1 METWLKDKLRGDWQ
15 IWFIIVLLSL
25 FSMLV
30 VYSASSA
37 LAYKKAGGNTESYLL
52 NHTGHLIFG
61 LVIIWFTH
69 RFNYTNFARI
79 SKLLLWITP
88 FLLLYTYLFGTT
100 VGGTKRWINLFGIS
114 FQSSDL
120 VRLVLITNL
129 AAMLARRQSVEY
141 TGKTLGGLIFWCGLL
156 CGILAIT
163 NFSTAVI
170 LGITCFLIM
179 WIGRVPN
186 KYLLRMAGVVIGTL
200 AVVMSISIYLYSKG
214 VEFGR
219 GQVVLERVE
228 AFANIDINRDK
239 FIGNPDRDDNY
250 QKEQAMIAIA
260 RGGIIGIGP
269 GKSLQRNYLPE
280 AFSDYIYAI
289 VIEEY
294 GMIGAIFVMG
304 LYLWLL
310 YRGLKNV
317 ENTNRAF
324 GGLLCV
330 GLTFSIVF
338 QAFVH
343 MFINVGLGPVTGQTL
358 PFMSWGG
365 TSILFTAVAIGI
377 VLSVT
382 KGEYDEKSLNTPNA

>member
-15 IWFIIVLLSL
+15 IWFIIFLLSL

-52 NHTGHLIFG
+52 THTAHLLLG
-61 LVIIWFTH
+61 LVVIWGIH
-69 RFNYTNFARI
+69 RINYTNYARI
-79 SKLLLWITP
+79 SRLLLWITP
-88 FLLLYTYLFGTT
+88 FLLIYTYFFGTS
-100 VGGTKRWINLFGIS
+100 VGGTKRWINLFGVS

-129 AAMLARRQSVEY
+129 AAMLARRQNIEY
-141 TGKTLGGLIFWCGLL
+141 TPRTLYGLIFWCGLL
-156 CGILAIT
+156 CGMLAIT

-170 LGITCFLIM
+170 LGVTCFLIM
-179 WIGRVPN
+179 WIGRVPGR
-186 KYLLRMAGVVIGTL
+186 YLMRMAGFVATILV
-200 AVVMSISIYLYSKG
+200 VVMSISVYLYSKG

-219 GQVVLERVE
+219 GQVVLERIETFV
-228 AFANIDINRDK
+228 NIDINRDK
-239 FIGNPDRDDNY
+239 SIGNPDRDDNF
-250 QKEQAMIAIA
+250 QREQAMIAIA
-260 RGGIIGIGP
+260 RGGSIGIGP
-269 GKSLQRNYLPE
+269 GNSFQRNYLPE

-289 VIEEY
+289 IVEEY
-294 GMIGAIFVMG
+294 GLIGAIFVMG

-310 YRGLKNV
+310 YRGLKNI

-358 PFMSWGG
+358 PLMSMGG

-382 KGEYDEKSLNTPNA
+382 KGEYEENP

>member
-15 IWFIIVLLSL
+15 IWFIIAVLSL
-25 FSMLV
+25 FSILV

-37 LAYKKAGGNTESYLL
+37 LAYKRAGGNTESYLL
-52 NHTGHLIFG
+52 SHTIHLLLG
-61 LVIIWFTH
+61 LGVIWCMH
-69 RFNYTNFARI
+69 RINYTNFAGVSR
-79 SKLLLWITP
+79 LLLWITP
-88 FLLLYTYLFGTT
+88 ILLLYTYFFGTT
-100 VGGTKRWINLFGIS
+100 VGGTKRWINIFGIS

-129 AAMLARRQSVEY
+129 AAMLARRQNMEY
-141 TGKTLGGLIFWCGLL
+141 NPKTLVGLIFWCGLL
-156 CGILAIT
+156 CGMLAIT

-170 LGITCFLIM
+170 LGLTCFIIM
-179 WIGRVPN
+179 WVGRVPGR
-186 KYLLRMAGVVIGTL
+186 YLLRMAGFVMGAIIVVL
-200 AVVMSISIYLYSKG
+200 SISIFLYNRG
-214 VEFGR
+214 VDFGR
-219 GQVVLERVE
+219 GQVVLERIE
-228 AFANIDINRDK
+228 AFAKIDLNGDK
-239 FIGNPDRDDNY
+239 IIGNADRDDSY
-250 QKEQAMIAIA
+250 QRDQAMIAIA
-260 RGGIIGIGP
+260 RGGAIGIGP
-269 GKSLQRNYLPE
+269 GKSFQRNYLPE

-289 VIEEY
+289 IVEEY
-294 GMIGAIFVMG
+294 GFLGAIVTMFM
-304 LYLWLL
+304 YLWLL

-358 PFMSWGG
+358 PLMSMGG
-365 TSILFTAVAIGI
+365 TSILFTSVAIGI

-382 KGEYDEKSLNTPNA
+382 KGEHDEGKVAALK

>member
-1 METWLKDKLRGDWQ
+1 MEAWLKDKLRGDWQ
-15 IWFIIVLLSL
+15 IWFIIALLSL

-52 NHTGHLIFG
+52 THTAHLILGF
-61 LVIIWFTH
+61 LVIWFIH
-69 RFNYTNFARI
+69 RINYTKYAGI
-79 SKLLLWITP
+79 SRLLLWITP
-88 FLLLYTYLFGTT
+88 VLLIYTYFFGTA

-129 AAMLARRQSVEY
+129 AAMLARRQNVEY
-141 TGKTLGGLIFWCGLL
+141 TQKTLVGLIFWCGLL
-156 CGILAIT
+156 CGMLAVT

-170 LGITCFLIM
+170 LGVTCFLIM
-179 WIGRVPN
+179 WVGRVPSR
-186 KYLLRMAGVVIGTL
+186 YLVRMAGAVIGAL
-200 AVVMSISIYLYSKG
+200 VVVMSISIFLYSRG

-219 GQVVLERVE
+219 GQVVLERIE
-228 AFANIDINRDK
+228 AFADIDINRDK
-239 FIGNPDRDDNY
+239 VVGNKDRDDNY
-250 QKEQAMIAIA
+250 QREQAMIAIA
-260 RGGIIGIGP
+260 RGGPIGIGP
-269 GKSLQRNYLPE
+269 GNSFQRNYLPE

-289 VIEEY
+289 IIEEY
-294 GMIGAIFVMG
+294 GLIGAILVMG

-358 PFMSWGG
+358 PLMSMGG
-365 TSILFTAVAIGI
+365 TSILFTSVAIGI

-382 KGEYDEKSLNTPNA
+382 KGEYVETTTNQ

>member
-15 IWFIIVLLSL
+15 IWFIIALLSL

-37 LAYKKAGGNTESYLL
+37 LAYKKAGGNTEKYLL
-52 NHTGHLIFG
+52 IHTGHLIFG
-61 LVIIWFTH
+61 LIVIWLMH
-69 RFNYTNFARI
+69 RVNYTKFAGI
-79 SKLLLWITP
+79 SKILLWITP
-88 FLLLYTYLFGTT
+88 FLLIYTYFFGTT
-100 VGGTKRWINLFGIS
+100 VGGTKRWISLFGIS

-129 AAMLARRQSVEY
+129 AAMLARRQNVEY
-141 TGKTLGGLIFWCGLL
+141 TQKTLGGLIFWCGLL
-156 CGILAIT
+156 CGMLAVT
-163 NFSTAVI
+163 NFSTAII
-170 LGITCFLIM
+170 LGVTCFLIM
-179 WIGRVPN
+179 WIGRVPSR
-186 KYLLRMAGVVIGTL
+186 YLVRMAGAVTGALI
-200 AVVMSISIYLYSKG
+200 VVMSISIILYARG

-219 GQVVLERVE
+219 GQVVLERIE

-239 FIGNPDRDDNY
+239 VIGNRDRDDNY
-250 QKEQAMIAIA
+250 QREQAMIAIA
-260 RGGIIGIGP
+260 RGGAIGIGP
-269 GKSLQRNYLPE
+269 GNSFQRNYLPE

-289 VIEEY
+289 IIEEY

-317 ENTNRAF
+317 ENTNKAF

-358 PFMSWGG
+358 PLMSMGG

-382 KGEYDEKSLNTPNA
+382 KGEYEETPNQ

>member
-15 IWFIIVLLSL
+15 IWFIIALLSL

-52 NHTGHLIFG
+52 THTAHLLLG
-61 LVIIWFTH
+61 LFVIWFIH
-69 RFNYTNFARI
+69 RFNYTRYAGI
-79 SKLLLWITP
+79 SKLLLWIIP
-88 FLLLYTYLFGTT
+88 FLLIYTYFFGTA
-100 VGGTKRWINLFGIS
+100 VGGTKRWINLFGVS

-129 AAMLARRQSVEY
+129 AAMLARRQNIEY
-141 TGKTLGGLIFWCGLL
+141 TQKTLLSLIFWCGLL
-156 CGILAIT
+156 CGMLAVT

-170 LGITCFLIM
+170 LGVTCFLIM
-179 WIGRVPN
+179 WVGRVPGR
-186 KYLLRMAGVVIGTL
+186 YLARMAGAVIGAL
-200 AVVMSISIYLYSKG
+200 VLVMSVSIIFYSRG

-219 GQVVLERVE
+219 GQVVLERIE
-228 AFANIDINRDK
+228 AFADIDINRDK
-239 FIGNPDRDDNY
+239 VIGNRDRDDNY
-250 QKEQAMIAIA
+250 QREQAMIAIA
-260 RGGIIGIGP
+260 RGGVIGIGP
-269 GKSLQRNYLPE
+269 GKSFQRNYLPE

-289 VIEEY
+289 IIEEY
-294 GMIGAIFVMG
+294 GMIGAVFVMG

-310 YRGLKNV
+310 YRGLKNI

-358 PFMSWGG
+358 PLMSMGG

-382 KGEYDEKSLNTPNA
+382 KGEYEEKVI

>member
-1 METWLKDKLRGDWQ
+1 MEAWLRDKLRGDWQ
-15 IWFIIVLLSL
+15 IWFAVVLLSF
-25 FSMLV
+25 FSILV

-37 LAYKKAGGNTESYLL
+37 LAYKRAGGNTESYLL
-52 NHTGHLIFG
+52 SHTFHLGFG
-61 LVIIWFTH
+61 LLIIWLVH
-69 RFNYTNFARI
+69 KVNYTAYASI
-79 SKLLLWITP
+79 SRLLLWITP
-88 FLLLYTYLFGTT
+88 VLLLYTMFFGTM
-100 VGGTKRWINLFGIS
+100 VGGTRRWVSILGIS

-129 AAMLARRQSVEY
+129 AAMLARRQNVEY
-141 TGKTLGGLIFWCGLL
+141 KGRTLVGLIFWCGLL
-156 CGILAIT
+156 CGMLAIT

-170 LGITCFLIM
+170 LGITCFIIM
-179 WIGRVPN
+179 WVGRVPSR
-186 KYLLRMAGVVIGTL
+186 YLIRMAVSTFIILLLVVVGSFILQTNDVNIGRGKVVVDRIEAYFEKDFDKNGVIG
-200 AVVMSISIYLYSKG
+200 SG
-214 VEFGR
+214 
-219 GQVVLERVE
+219 
-228 AFANIDINRDK
+228 
-239 FIGNPDRDDNY
+239 RDDKY

-260 RGGIIGIGP
+260 RGGTIGIGP
-269 GKSLQRNYLPE
+269 GNSFQRNYLPE

-289 VIEEY
+289 IIEEY
-294 GMIGAIFVMG
+294 GLLGGIFVMG
-304 LYLWLL
+304 LYLWIL
-310 YRGLKNV
+310 YRGLKNI

-358 PFMSWGG
+358 PLMSMGG

-382 KGEYDEKSLNTPNA
+382 KGEHDEKLLN

>member
-15 IWFIIVLLSL
+15 IWFIIAVLSL
-25 FSMLV
+25 FSILV

-37 LAYKKAGGNTESYLL
+37 LAYKRAGGNTESYLL
-52 NHTGHLIFG
+52 SHTIHLLLG
-61 LVIIWFTH
+61 LGVIWCMH
-69 RFNYTNFARI
+69 RINYTNFAGVSR
-79 SKLLLWITP
+79 LLLWITP
-88 FLLLYTYLFGTT
+88 ILLLYTYFFGTT
-100 VGGTKRWINLFGIS
+100 VGGTKRWINIFGIS

-129 AAMLARRQSVEY
+129 AAMLARRQNMEY
-141 TGKTLGGLIFWCGLL
+141 NPKTLLGLIFWCGLL
-156 CGILAIT
+156 CGMLAIT

-170 LGITCFLIM
+170 LGLTCFIIM
-179 WIGRVPN
+179 WVGRVPGR
-186 KYLLRMAGVVIGTL
+186 YLIRMAGFVIG
-200 AVVMSISIYLYSKG
+200 AIVIVVSISIFLYNRG
-214 VEFGR
+214 VDFGR
-219 GQVVLERVE
+219 GQVVLERIE
-228 AFANIDINRDK
+228 AFAKVDLNGDK
-239 FIGNPDRDDNY
+239 IIGNADRDDSY
-250 QKEQAMIAIA
+250 QRDQAMIAIA
-260 RGGIIGIGP
+260 RGGAIGIGP
-269 GKSLQRNYLPE
+269 GKSFQRNYLPE

-289 VIEEY
+289 IVEEY
-294 GMIGAIFVMG
+294 GFLGAIVTMFM
-304 LYLWLL
+304 YLWLL

-358 PFMSWGG
+358 PLMSMGG
-365 TSILFTAVAIGI
+365 TSILFTSVAIGI

-382 KGEYDEKSLNTPNA
+382 KGEHDEGKVAALK

>member
-1 METWLKDKLRGDWQ
+1 MEAWLKDKLRGDWQ
-15 IWFIIVLLSL
+15 IWFIIALLSL

-52 NHTGHLIFG
+52 KHTVHLILGF
-61 LVIIWFTH
+61 LIIWFIH
-69 RFNYTNFARI
+69 RINYTKYAGI
-79 SKLLLWITP
+79 SRLLLWITP
-88 FLLLYTYLFGTT
+88 VLLIYTYFFGTA

-129 AAMLARRQSVEY
+129 AAMLARRQNVEY
-141 TGKTLGGLIFWCGLL
+141 TQKTLIGLIFWCGLL
-156 CGILAIT
+156 CGMLAVT

-170 LGITCFLIM
+170 LGVTCFLIM
-179 WIGRVPN
+179 WVGRVPSR
-186 KYLLRMAGVVIGTL
+186 YLVRMAGVVIGTL
-200 AVVMSISIYLYSKG
+200 VVVMSISVFLYSRG

-219 GQVVLERVE
+219 GQVVLERIE

-239 FIGNPDRDDNY
+239 VVGNKDRDDNY
-250 QKEQAMIAIA
+250 QREQAMIAIA
-260 RGGIIGIGP
+260 RGGAIGIGP
-269 GKSLQRNYLPE
+269 GNSFQRNYLPE

-289 VIEEY
+289 IIEEY
-294 GMIGAIFVMG
+294 GLIGAILVMG

-358 PFMSWGG
+358 PLMSMGG

-382 KGEYDEKSLNTPNA
+382 KGEYVETNTPNP

>member
-15 IWFIIVLLSL
+15 IWFIIALLSL

-52 NHTGHLIFG
+52 THTIHLLLGF
-61 LVIIWFTH
+61 VVIWFVH
-69 RFNYTNFARI
+69 RINYTNYATFSRI
-79 SKLLLWITP
+79 LLWVTP
-88 FLLLYTYLFGTT
+88 ILLFYTFFFGTA

-129 AAMLARRQSVEY
+129 AAMLARRQSIEY
-141 TGKTLGGLIFWCGLL
+141 TTKTLVGLIGWCVVL
-156 CGILAIT
+156 CGMLAAT

-170 LGITCFLIM
+170 LGVTCFFIM
-179 WIGRVPN
+179 WVGRVPN
-186 KYLLRMAGVVIGTL
+186 RYLIRMAVSVVAAMLLVLG
-200 AVVMSISIYLYSKG
+200 ISIAISSNDKEY
-214 VEFGR
+214 GR
-219 GQVVLERVE
+219 GRVVLERVE
-228 AFANIDINRDK
+228 AFINKDINGDK
-239 FIGNPDRDDNY
+239 TIGNKDRDDNY
-250 QKEQAMIAIA
+250 QREQAMIAIA
-260 RGGIIGIGP
+260 RGGAIGIGP
-269 GKSLQRNYLPE
+269 GNSFQRNYLPE

-289 VIEEY
+289 IVEEY

-338 QAFVH
+338 QAFIH

-358 PFMSWGG
+358 PLMSMGG
-365 TSILFTAVAIGI
+365 TSILFTSVAIGI

-382 KGEYDEKSLNTPNA
+382 KGEYDEKAI

>member
-15 IWFIIVLLSL
+15 IWFIIALLSL

-37 LAYKKAGGNTESYLL
+37 LAYKKAGGNTEKYLL
-52 NHTGHLIFG
+52 IHTAHLLFG
-61 LVIIWFTH
+61 LVITWFIH
-69 RFNYTNFARI
+69 RVNYTNYAGI

-88 FLLLYTYLFGTT
+88 FLLIYTYFFGTA
-100 VGGTKRWINLFGIS
+100 VGGTQRWISFFGIS

-141 TGKTLGGLIFWCGLL
+141 TQKTLYGLIFWCGLL
-156 CGILAIT
+156 CGMLAIT

-170 LGITCFLIM
+170 LGVTCFLIM
-179 WIGRVPN
+179 YIGRVPSR
-186 KYLLRMAGVVIGTL
+186 YLIRMAGFVIGVL
-200 AVVMSISIYLYSKG
+200 IVVMSISVMLYARG

-219 GQVVLERVE
+219 GQVVLERIE
-228 AFANIDINRDK
+228 AFADIDINRDK
-239 FIGNPDRDDNY
+239 VIGNRDRDNNY
-250 QKEQAMIAIA
+250 QREQAMIAIA
-260 RGGIIGIGP
+260 RGGAIGIGP
-269 GKSLQRNYLPE
+269 GNSFQRNYLPE

-289 VIEEY
+289 IIEEY
-294 GMIGAIFVMG
+294 GFLGAISVMG

-317 ENTNRAF
+317 ENTNKAF

-358 PFMSWGG
+358 PLMSMGG

-382 KGEYDEKSLNTPNA
+382 RGEYEESTN

>member
-15 IWFIIVLLSL
+15 IWFIIFLLSL

-52 NHTGHLIFG
+52 THTTHLLLG
-61 LVIIWFTH
+61 LVVIWAIH
-69 RFNYTNFARI
+69 RINYTNYARI
-79 SKLLLWITP
+79 SRLLLWITP
-88 FLLLYTYLFGTT
+88 FLLIYTYFFGTT

-129 AAMLARRQSVEY
+129 AAMLARRQNVEY
-141 TGKTLGGLIFWCGLL
+141 TPKTLYGLIFWCGLL
-156 CGILAIT
+156 CGMLAVT

-170 LGITCFLIM
+170 LGVTCFLIM
-179 WIGRVPN
+179 WVGRVPSR
-186 KYLLRMAGVVIGTL
+186 YLMRMAGFVATTL
-200 AVVMSISIYLYSKG
+200 VVVMGISIYSYSKG
-214 VEFGR
+214 IEFGR
-219 GQVVLERVE
+219 GQVVSERIE
-228 AFANIDINRDK
+228 TFLNIDINQDK
-239 FIGNPDRDDNY
+239 SIGNPDRDDNF
-250 QKEQAMIAIA
+250 QREQAMIAIA
-260 RGGIIGIGP
+260 RGGPIGIGP
-269 GKSLQRNYLPE
+269 GNSFQRNYLPE

-289 VIEEY
+289 IIEEY
-294 GMIGAIFVMG
+294 GLIGAIVVMG

-358 PFMSWGG
+358 PLMSMGG

-382 KGEYDEKSLNTPNA
+382 KGEYEENP

>member
-15 IWFIIVLLSL
+15 IWFIIALLSL

-52 NHTGHLIFG
+52 NHTAHLILGFF
-61 LVIIWFTH
+61 VIWFIH
-69 RFNYTNFARI
+69 RINYTRYAAYSRI
-79 SKLLLWITP
+79 LLWITP
-88 FLLLYTYLFGTT
+88 VLLIYTYFFGTA
-100 VGGTKRWINLFGIS
+100 VGGTKRWINLFGVS

-129 AAMLARRQSVEY
+129 ATMLAKRQNVEY
-141 TGKTLGGLIFWCGLL
+141 TQKTIWGLIFWCVLL
-156 CGILAIT
+156 CGMLAAT
-163 NFSTAVI
+163 NFSTAII
-170 LGITCFLIM
+170 LGVTCFLIM
-179 WIGRVPN
+179 WVGRVPSR
-186 KYLLRMAGVVIGTL
+186 YLVRMAVLVIGAMVL
-200 AVVMSISIYLYSKG
+200 VLGISIFMYSQGK
-214 VEFGR
+214 EFGR
-219 GQVVLERVE
+219 GQVVLERIEV
-228 AFANIDINRDK
+228 FINKDINGDK
-239 FIGNPDRDDNY
+239 VIGNRDRDDNY
-250 QKEQAMIAIA
+250 QREQAMIAIA
-260 RGGIIGIGP
+260 RGGAIGIGP
-269 GKSLQRNYLPE
+269 GNSFQRNYLPE

-289 VIEEY
+289 IIEEY
-294 GMIGAIFVMG
+294 GLIGAVLVMG

-358 PFMSWGG
+358 PLMSMGG
-365 TSILFTAVAIGI
+365 TSILFTSVAIGI

-382 KGEYDEKSLNTPNA
+382 KGEYVETAS

>member
-52 NHTGHLIFG
+52 THTAHLILG
-61 LVIIWFTH
+61 LIVVWVIH
-69 RFNYTNFARI
+69 RINYTNYAGI
-79 SKLLLWITP
+79 SKVLLWITP
-88 FLLLYTYLFGTT
+88 FLLLYTYFFGTT
-100 VGGTKRWINLFGIS
+100 VGGTKRWINLFGVS

-129 AAMLARRQSVEY
+129 AAMLARRQNVEY
-141 TGKTLGGLIFWCGLL
+141 TRKTLIELIFWCVLL
-156 CGILAIT
+156 CGMLAVT

-170 LGITCFLIM
+170 LGVTCFLIM
-179 WIGRVPN
+179 FVGRVPSR
-186 KYLLRMAGVVIGTL
+186 YLFRMSGLVISIL
-200 AVVMSISIYLYSKG
+200 ILMISISVYLYSTG

-219 GQVVLERVE
+219 GQVVLERIE
-228 AFANIDINRDK
+228 AFSNIDINRDK
-239 FIGNPDRDDNY
+239 IIGNPERDDSF

-260 RGGIIGIGP
+260 RGGTIGIGP
-269 GKSLQRNYLPE
+269 GNSFQRNYLPE

-289 VIEEY
+289 IVEEY
-294 GMIGAIFVMG
+294 GLVGAVMVMG

-358 PFMSWGG
+358 PLMSMGG
-365 TSILFTAVAIGI
+365 TSILFTSVAIGI

-382 KGEYDEKSLNTPNA
+382 KGEYDEKSIQ

>member
-15 IWFIIVLLSL
+15 IWFIIAVLSL
-25 FSMLV
+25 FSILV

-37 LAYKKAGGNTESYLL
+37 LAYKRAGGNTESYLL
-52 NHTGHLIFG
+52 SHTIHLLLG
-61 LVIIWFTH
+61 LGVIWCMH
-69 RFNYTNFARI
+69 RINYTNFAGVSR
-79 SKLLLWITP
+79 LLLWITP
-88 FLLLYTYLFGTT
+88 VLLMYTFFFGTT
-100 VGGTKRWINLFGIS
+100 VGGTKRWINIFGIS

-129 AAMLARRQSVEY
+129 AAMLARRQNMEY
-141 TGKTLGGLIFWCGLL
+141 NPKTLLGLIFWCGLL
-156 CGILAIT
+156 CGMLAIT

-170 LGITCFLIM
+170 LGLTCFIIM
-179 WIGRVPN
+179 WVGRVPAR
-186 KYLLRMAGVVIGTL
+186 YLFRMAGFVIG
-200 AVVMSISIYLYSKG
+200 AIVIVVSISIFLYNRG
-214 VEFGR
+214 VDFGR
-219 GQVVLERVE
+219 GQVVLERIE
-228 AFANIDINRDK
+228 AFMNVDLNKDK
-239 FIGNPDRDDNY
+239 VIGNVDRDDNY
-250 QKEQAMIAIA
+250 QRDQAMIAIA
-260 RGGIIGIGP
+260 RGGAIGIGP
-269 GKSLQRNYLPE
+269 GKSFQRNYLPE

-289 VIEEY
+289 IVEEY
-294 GMIGAIFVMG
+294 GFVGAIVVMFM
-304 LYLWLL
+304 YLWLL

-358 PFMSWGG
+358 PLMSMGG
-365 TSILFTAVAIGI
+365 TSILFTSVAIGI

-382 KGEYDEKSLNTPNA
+382 KGEHDEGKVAALK

>member
-15 IWFIIVLLSL
+15 IWFIIALLSL

-52 NHTGHLIFG
+52 THTIHLLLGF
-61 LVIIWFTH
+61 VVIWFVH
-69 RFNYTNFARI
+69 RINYTNYATFSRI
-79 SKLLLWITP
+79 LLWVTP
-88 FLLLYTYLFGTT
+88 ILLFYTFFFGTA

-129 AAMLARRQSVEY
+129 AAMLARRQSVAY
-141 TGKTLGGLIFWCGLL
+141 TTKTLVGLIGWCVLL
-156 CGILAIT
+156 CGMLAAT
-163 NFSTAVI
+163 NFSTAII
-170 LGITCFLIM
+170 LGVTCFFIM
-179 WIGRVPN
+179 WVGRVPN
-186 KYLLRMAGVVIGTL
+186 RYLIRMAVSVVT
-200 AVVMSISIYLYSKG
+200 VMLLVLGISIAISSNDKEY
-214 VEFGR
+214 GR
-219 GQVVLERVE
+219 GRVVLERVE
-228 AFANIDINRDK
+228 AFINKDINGDK
-239 FIGNPDRDDNY
+239 IIGNKDRDDNY
-250 QKEQAMIAIA
+250 QREHAMIAIA
-260 RGGIIGIGP
+260 RGGVIGIGP
-269 GKSLQRNYLPE
+269 GNSFQRNYLPE

-289 VIEEY
+289 IIEEY
-294 GMIGAIFVMG
+294 GLIGAILVMG

-338 QAFVH
+338 QAFIH

-358 PFMSWGG
+358 PLMSMGG
-365 TSILFTAVAIGI
+365 TSILFTSVALGI

-382 KGEYDEKSLNTPNA
+382 KGVYEETPNP

>member
-15 IWFIIVLLSL
+15 IWFIIALLSL

-30 VYSASSA
+30 VYSATSA

-52 NHTGHLIFG
+52 AHTEHLMLGI
-61 LVIIWFTH
+61 LVIWLIH
-69 RFNYTNFARI
+69 RVNYTKYAGI
-79 SKLLLWITP
+79 SKILLWITP
-88 FLLLYTYLFGTT
+88 FLLIYTYFFGTA

-114 FQSSDL
+114 FQPSDL

-129 AAMLARRQSVEY
+129 AAMLARRQNVEY
-141 TGKTLGGLIFWCGLL
+141 TSKTLYGLIFWCGLL
-156 CGILAIT
+156 CGMLAVT

-170 LGITCFLIM
+170 LGVTCFLIM
-179 WIGRVPN
+179 WVGRVPVR
-186 KYLLRMAGVVIGTL
+186 YLVRMAGAVIGAL
-200 AVVMSISIYLYSKG
+200 VVVMSISIFLYARG

-219 GQVVLERVE
+219 GQVVLERIE

-239 FIGNPDRDDNY
+239 VIGNRDRDDNY
-250 QKEQAMIAIA
+250 QREQAMIAIA
-260 RGGIIGIGP
+260 RGGVIGIGP
-269 GKSLQRNYLPE
+269 GNSFQRNYLPE

-289 VIEEY
+289 IVEEY

-358 PFMSWGG
+358 PFLSMGG

-382 KGEYDEKSLNTPNA
+382 KGEYEENTPN

>member
-15 IWFIIVLLSL
+15 IWFIIAVLSL
-25 FSMLV
+25 FSILV

-37 LAYKKAGGNTESYLL
+37 LAYKRAGGNTESYLL
-52 NHTGHLIFG
+52 SHTVHLLLG
-61 LVIIWFTH
+61 LGVIWCMH
-69 RFNYTNFARI
+69 RINYTNFAGVSR
-79 SKLLLWITP
+79 LLLWITP
-88 FLLLYTYLFGTT
+88 IILVYTYFFGTT
-100 VGGTKRWINLFGIS
+100 VGGTKRWINIFGIS

-129 AAMLARRQSVEY
+129 ATMLARRQNVEY
-141 TGKTLGGLIFWCGLL
+141 NPKTLLGLIFWCGLL
-156 CGILAIT
+156 CGMLAIT

-170 LGITCFLIM
+170 LGITCFIIM
-179 WIGRVPN
+179 WVGRVPAR
-186 KYLLRMAGVVIGTL
+186 YLFRMAAFVVGAI
-200 AVVMSISIYLYSKG
+200 VVVLSISIFLYNRG
-214 VEFGR
+214 VDFGR
-219 GQVVLERVE
+219 GQVVLERIE
-228 AFANIDINRDK
+228 SFAKIDLNRDK
-239 FIGNPDRDDNY
+239 VIGNPDRDNSY
-250 QKEQAMIAIA
+250 QRDQAMIAIA
-260 RGGIIGIGP
+260 RGGVIGIGP
-269 GKSLQRNYLPE
+269 GKSFQRNYLPE

-289 VIEEY
+289 IVEEY
-294 GMIGAIFVMG
+294 GFVGAILVMFM
-304 LYLWLL
+304 YLWLL

-358 PFMSWGG
+358 PLMSMGG
-365 TSILFTAVAIGI
+365 TSILFTSVAIGI

-382 KGEYDEKSLNTPNA
+382 KGEHDEGKVVALK

>member
-52 NHTGHLIFG
+52 THTTHLILG
-61 LVIIWFTH
+61 LIVVWVIH
-69 RFNYTNFARI
+69 RINYTNYAGI
-79 SKLLLWITP
+79 SKVLLWITP
-88 FLLLYTYLFGTT
+88 FLLLYTYFFGTT
-100 VGGTKRWINLFGIS
+100 VGGTKRWINLFGVS

-129 AAMLARRQSVEY
+129 AAMLARRQNVEY
-141 TGKTLGGLIFWCGLL
+141 TRKTLIELIFWCVLL
-156 CGILAIT
+156 CGMLAVT

-170 LGITCFLIM
+170 LGVTCFLIM
-179 WIGRVPN
+179 FVGRVPSR
-186 KYLLRMAGVVIGTL
+186 YLFRMSGLVISIL
-200 AVVMSISIYLYSKG
+200 ILMISISVYLYSTG

-219 GQVVLERVE
+219 GQVVLERIE
-228 AFANIDINRDK
+228 AFSNIDINRDK
-239 FIGNPDRDDNY
+239 IIGNPERDDSF

-260 RGGIIGIGP
+260 RGGTIGIGP
-269 GKSLQRNYLPE
+269 GNSFQRNYLPE

-289 VIEEY
+289 IVEEY
-294 GMIGAIFVMG
+294 GLVGAVMVMG

-358 PFMSWGG
+358 PLMSMGG
-365 TSILFTAVAIGI
+365 TSILFTSIAIGI

-382 KGEYDEKSLNTPNA
+382 KGEYDEKSIQ

>member
-1 METWLKDKLRGDWQ
+1 METWLKNKLRGDWQ

-52 NHTGHLIFG
+52 THTAHLLLG
-61 LVIIWFTH
+61 LFVIWVIH
-69 RFNYTNFARI
+69 RIDYTKYAGI
-79 SKLLLWITP
+79 SKILLWITP
-88 FLLLYTYLFGTT
+88 ILLAYTYFFGTT
-100 VGGTKRWINLFGIS
+100 VGGTKRWISLFGVS

-129 AAMLARRQSVEY
+129 AAMLARRQNVEY
-141 TGKTLGGLIFWCGLL
+141 TQKTLRGLIFWCGLL
-156 CGILAIT
+156 CGMLAIT
-163 NFSTAVI
+163 NFSTAII
-170 LGITCFLIM
+170 LGVTCFLIM
-179 WIGRVPN
+179 YMGRVPSR
-186 KYLLRMAGVVIGTL
+186 YLFRMAFSVIGAL
-200 AVVMSISIYLYSKG
+200 VVVMGVSIYLYSRG

-219 GQVVLERVE
+219 GQVVLERIE

-239 FIGNPDRDDNY
+239 VIGNPDRDDSF

-260 RGGIIGIGP
+260 RGGAIGIGP
-269 GKSLQRNYLPE
+269 GNSFQRNYLPE

-289 VIEEY
+289 IVEEY

-317 ENTNRAF
+317 SNTQRAF

-338 QAFVH
+338 QAFIH

-358 PFMSWGG
+358 PLMSMGG

-377 VLSVT
+377 VLSVS
-382 KGEYDEKSLNTPNA
+382 KEEYDEKALNT

>member
-15 IWFIIVLLSL
+15 IWFIIALLSL

-52 NHTGHLIFG
+52 THTAHLLLG
-61 LVIIWFTH
+61 LLVIWFIH
-69 RFNYTNFARI
+69 RFNYTRYAGI

-88 FLLLYTYLFGTT
+88 FLLIYTYFFGTA
-100 VGGTKRWINLFGIS
+100 VGGTKRWINLFGVS

-129 AAMLARRQSVEY
+129 AAMLARRQNVEY
-141 TGKTLGGLIFWCGLL
+141 TQKTLLGLIFWCGLL
-156 CGILAIT
+156 CGMLAVT

-170 LGITCFLIM
+170 LGVTCFLIM
-179 WIGRVPN
+179 WVGRVPSR
-186 KYLLRMAGVVIGTL
+186 YLVRMAGAVIGAL
-200 AVVMSISIYLYSKG
+200 VVVMSVSIFLYSRG

-219 GQVVLERVE
+219 GQVVLERIE
-228 AFANIDINRDK
+228 AFADIDINSDK
-239 FIGNPDRDDNY
+239 VIGNRDRDDNY
-250 QKEQAMIAIA
+250 QREQAMIAIA
-260 RGGIIGIGP
+260 RGGVIGIGP
-269 GKSLQRNYLPE
+269 GNSFQRNYLPE

-289 VIEEY
+289 IIEEY

-358 PFMSWGG
+358 PLMSMGG

-382 KGEYDEKSLNTPNA
+382 KGEYEEKVI

>member
-15 IWFIIVLLSL
+15 IWFIIAVLSL
-25 FSMLV
+25 FSILV

-37 LAYKKAGGNTESYLL
+37 LAYKRAGGNTESYLL
-52 NHTGHLIFG
+52 SHTIHLLLG
-61 LVIIWFTH
+61 LGVIWCMH
-69 RFNYTNFARI
+69 RINYTNFAGVSR
-79 SKLLLWITP
+79 LLLWITP
-88 FLLLYTYLFGTT
+88 MLLLYTYFFGTT
-100 VGGTKRWINLFGIS
+100 VGGTKRWINIFGIS

-129 AAMLARRQSVEY
+129 AAMLARRQNMEY
-141 TGKTLGGLIFWCGLL
+141 NPKTLLGLIFWCGLL
-156 CGILAIT
+156 CGMLAIT

-170 LGITCFLIM
+170 LGITCFIIM
-179 WIGRVPN
+179 WVGRVPGR
-186 KYLLRMAGVVIGTL
+186 YLIRMAGFVIG
-200 AVVMSISIYLYSKG
+200 AIVIVVSISIFLYNRG
-214 VEFGR
+214 VDFGR
-219 GQVVLERVE
+219 GQVVLERIE
-228 AFANIDINRDK
+228 AFAKVDLNGDK
-239 FIGNPDRDDNY
+239 VMGNADRDDSY
-250 QKEQAMIAIA
+250 QRDQAMIAIA
-260 RGGIIGIGP
+260 RGGAIGIGP
-269 GKSLQRNYLPE
+269 GKSFQRNYLPE

-289 VIEEY
+289 IVEEY
-294 GMIGAIFVMG
+294 GFLGAIVTMFM
-304 LYLWLL
+304 YLWLL

-358 PFMSWGG
+358 PLMSMGG
-365 TSILFTAVAIGI
+365 TSILFTSVAIGI

-382 KGEYDEKSLNTPNA
+382 KGEHDEAKVAALK

>member
-15 IWFIIVLLSL
+15 IWFIIAVLSL
-25 FSMLV
+25 FSILV

-52 NHTGHLIFG
+52 SHTAHLLLG
-61 LVIIWFTH
+61 LGVIWFMH
-69 RFNYTNFARI
+69 RINYTNFAGI
-79 SKLLLWITP
+79 SRLLLWITP
-88 FLLLYTYLFGTT
+88 IILIYTYFFGTT
-100 VGGTKRWINLFGIS
+100 VGGTKRWINIFGIS

-129 AAMLARRQSVEY
+129 AAMLARRQNIEY
-141 TGKTLGGLIFWCGLL
+141 TQKTLVSLIFWCGLL
-156 CGILAIT
+156 CGMLAVT

-170 LGITCFLIM
+170 LGATCFIIM
-179 WIGRVPN
+179 WVGRVPGR
-186 KYLLRMAGVVIGTL
+186 YLIRMAMVVVG
-200 AVVMSISIYLYSKG
+200 AMVVVLSISIFLYNRG
-214 VEFGR
+214 FDFGR
-219 GQVVLERVE
+219 GQVVLERIE

-239 FIGNPDRDDNY
+239 VIGNRDRDDSY
-250 QKEQAMIAIA
+250 QREQAMIAIA
-260 RGGIIGIGP
+260 RGGTIGIGP
-269 GKSLQRNYLPE
+269 GKSFQRNYLPE

-289 VIEEY
+289 IVEEY
-294 GMIGAIFVMG
+294 GFIGAILVMF

-358 PFMSWGG
+358 PLMSMGG
-365 TSILFTAVAIGI
+365 TSILFTSVAIGI
-377 VLSVT
+377 VLSVS
-382 KGEYDEKSLNTPNA
+382 KGEHDEGKVVA

>member
-15 IWFIIVLLSL
+15 IWFIIALLSL

-37 LAYKKAGGNTESYLL
+37 LAYKKAGGNTESYLFT
-52 NHTGHLIFG
+52 HTIHLLLGF
-61 LVIIWFTH
+61 VVIWFVH
-69 RFNYTNFARI
+69 RINYTNYATFSRI
-79 SKLLLWITP
+79 LLWVTP
-88 FLLLYTYLFGTT
+88 ILLFYTFFFGTA

-129 AAMLARRQSVEY
+129 AAMLARRQSVAY
-141 TGKTLGGLIFWCGLL
+141 TTKTLVGLIGWCVVL
-156 CGILAIT
+156 CGMLAAT

-170 LGITCFLIM
+170 LGVTCFFIM
-179 WIGRVPN
+179 WVGRVPN
-186 KYLLRMAGVVIGTL
+186 RYLVRMAVSVVAAMLIVLG
-200 AVVMSISIYLYSKG
+200 ISIAISSNDKEY
-214 VEFGR
+214 GR
-219 GQVVLERVE
+219 GRVVLERVE
-228 AFANIDINRDK
+228 AFINKDINGDK
-239 FIGNPDRDDNY
+239 TIGNKDRDDNY
-250 QKEQAMIAIA
+250 QREQAMIAIA
-260 RGGIIGIGP
+260 RGGAIGIGP
-269 GKSLQRNYLPE
+269 GNSFQRNYLPE

-289 VIEEY
+289 IVEEY

-338 QAFVH
+338 QAFIH

-358 PFMSWGG
+358 PLMSMGG
-365 TSILFTAVAIGI
+365 TSILFTSVAIGI

-382 KGEYDEKSLNTPNA
+382 KGEYEENTPNQ

>member
-15 IWFIIVLLSL
+15 IWFIIAVLSL
-25 FSMLV
+25 FSILV

-37 LAYKKAGGNTESYLL
+37 LAYKRAGGNTESYLL
-52 NHTGHLIFG
+52 SHTVHLLLG
-61 LVIIWFTH
+61 LGVIWFMH
-69 RFNYTNFARI
+69 RINYTNFAGI
-79 SKLLLWITP
+79 SRLLLWITP
-88 FLLLYTYLFGTT
+88 IILLYTYFFGTT
-100 VGGTKRWINLFGIS
+100 VGGTKRWINIFGIS

-129 AAMLARRQSVEY
+129 AAMLARRQNVEY
-141 TGKTLGGLIFWCGLL
+141 NPKTLVGLIFWCGLL
-156 CGILAIT
+156 CGMLAVT

-170 LGITCFLIM
+170 LGITCFIIM
-179 WIGRVPN
+179 WVGRVPGR
-186 KYLLRMAGVVIGTL
+186 YLVRMAAFVIGTMVIVL
-200 AVVMSISIYLYSKG
+200 GISIYLYTKG
-214 VEFGR
+214 VDFGR
-219 GQVVLERVE
+219 GQVVLERIE
-228 AFANIDINRDK
+228 AFGKVDLNRDGV
-239 FIGNPDRDDNY
+239 IGNPDRDDSY
-250 QKEQAMIAIA
+250 QRDQAMIAIA
-260 RGGIIGIGP
+260 RGGPIGIGP
-269 GKSLQRNYLPE
+269 GKSFQRNYLPE

-289 VIEEY
+289 IVEEY
-294 GMIGAIFVMG
+294 GLIGAILVMFM
-304 LYLWLL
+304 YLWLL

-358 PFMSWGG
+358 PLMSMGG
-365 TSILFTAVAIGI
+365 TSILFTSVAIGI

-382 KGEYDEKSLNTPNA
+382 KGEHDEGRVVA

>member
-15 IWFIIVLLSL
+15 IWFIIALLSL

-52 NHTGHLIFG
+52 THTIHLLLGF
-61 LVIIWFTH
+61 VVIWFVH
-69 RFNYTNFARI
+69 RINYTNYATFSRI
-79 SKLLLWITP
+79 LLWVTP
-88 FLLLYTYLFGTT
+88 ILLFYTFFFGTA

-129 AAMLARRQSVEY
+129 AAMLARRQNVEY
-141 TGKTLGGLIFWCGLL
+141 TTKTLVGLIGWCVLL
-156 CGILAIT
+156 CGMLAAT
-163 NFSTAVI
+163 NFSTAII
-170 LGITCFLIM
+170 LGVTCFFIM
-179 WIGRVPN
+179 WVGRVPN
-186 KYLLRMAGVVIGTL
+186 RYLIRMAVSVVT
-200 AVVMSISIYLYSKG
+200 VMLLVLGISIAVSSTDKEY
-214 VEFGR
+214 GR
-219 GQVVLERVE
+219 GKVVLERVE
-228 AFANIDINRDK
+228 AFINKDINGDK
-239 FIGNPDRDDNY
+239 IIGNKDRDDNY
-250 QKEQAMIAIA
+250 QREQAMIAIA
-260 RGGIIGIGP
+260 RGGVIGIGP
-269 GKSLQRNYLPE
+269 GNSFQRNYLPE

-289 VIEEY
+289 IIEEY
-294 GMIGAIFVMG
+294 GLIGAVLVMG

-338 QAFVH
+338 QAFIH

-358 PFMSWGG
+358 PLMSMGG

-382 KGEYDEKSLNTPNA
+382 KGEYEETPNQ

>member
-15 IWFIIVLLSL
+15 IWFIIALLSL

-52 NHTGHLIFG
+52 THTAHLMLG
-61 LVIIWFTH
+61 LFVIWFIH
-69 RFNYTNFARI
+69 RFNYTRYAGI
-79 SKLLLWITP
+79 SRLLLWITP
-88 FLLLYTYLFGTT
+88 FLLIYTYFFGTA
-100 VGGTKRWINLFGIS
+100 VGGTKRWINLFGVS

-129 AAMLARRQSVEY
+129 AAMLARRQNVEY
-141 TGKTLGGLIFWCGLL
+141 TQKTLLGLIFWCGLL
-156 CGILAIT
+156 CGMLAVT

-170 LGITCFLIM
+170 LGVTCFLIM
-179 WIGRVPN
+179 WVGRVPSR
-186 KYLLRMAGVVIGTL
+186 YLVRMAGAVIGAL
-200 AVVMSISIYLYSKG
+200 VIVMSISIILYARG

-219 GQVVLERVE
+219 GQVVLERIE
-228 AFANIDINRDK
+228 AFADVDINRDK
-239 FIGNPDRDDNY
+239 IIGNRDRDDNY
-250 QKEQAMIAIA
+250 QREQAMIAIA

-269 GKSLQRNYLPE
+269 GNSFQRNYLPE

-289 VIEEY
+289 IIEEY
-294 GMIGAIFVMG
+294 GLLGAILVMG

-358 PFMSWGG
+358 PLMSMGG

-382 KGEYDEKSLNTPNA
+382 KGEYEETPNP